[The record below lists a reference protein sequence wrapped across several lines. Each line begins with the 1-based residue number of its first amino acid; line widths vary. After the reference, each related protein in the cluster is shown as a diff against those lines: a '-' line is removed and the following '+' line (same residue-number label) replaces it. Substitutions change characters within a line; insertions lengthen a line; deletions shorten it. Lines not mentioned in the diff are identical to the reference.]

1 MRDTKSNFTHK
12 LSDLNHENEELQV
25 AWYAN
30 DELICDWGTPDPSGV
45 ARCNVVMQTSM
56 EKISVQVVDEAQG
69 AGRDEIEVIVNPT
82 QPPQATIFSPQ
93 VNQTYYS
100 DQLIAFSAHIS
111 DAEDDA
117 ADLSVQWSSA
127 LDGDL
132 SLDTNPDTSGQIE
145 DFAYLTQGEHAIKL
159 TLTDTTGKVTTESV
173 VISVRGDNI
182 LPSCQISEP
191 TDGSSSVVGETIVFR
206 ALATDEDIA
215 NSEFGH
221 SMEIR

>member
-1 MRDTKSNFTHK
+1 M
-12 LSDLNHENEELQV
+12 
-25 AWYAN
+25 
-30 DELICDWGTPDPSGV
+30 
-45 ARCNVVMQTSM
+45 
-56 EKISVQVVDEAQG
+56 QVVDKHNC
-69 AGRDEIEVIVNPT
+69 RSDEIEVIVNPT

-173 VISVRGDNI
+173 VISVRGDNM

-191 TDGSSSVVGETIVFR
+191 ADGSSSVVGETIVFR

-215 NSEFGH
+215 NSN
-221 SMEIR
+221 